1 MLHFLSILLQAAQ
14 RKCVFPFFAHG
25 RRYTSCSEDGYCST
39 TRIYRGE
46 QTVCEHPVPKPFVHK
61 TLVRYRYPHMVV
73 CEPQESGFR
82 EPLMVALIRV
92 VKEPWLR
99 QLRPGVIE
107 VLKPQKEDPYYVEC
121 FYLHHEDNR
130 IRIPVYKG
138 RKLALNGNPTY
149 ETRNLKPSDSLTCGQ
164 QVPVYSELAHSED
177 ALELFIPPGQATHLG
192 TFDVMSIHTWRV
204 KQYAAAGTWLIACR
218 MDWKVVTW
226 LDVTV
231 DGYPNEAVIKPW
243 HPELLSFDEKTM
255 FECTSDNAAHVAS
268 AKMIFRH
275 LSGPPL
281 FHVSQPRFTL
291 NQNWRPDSK
300 DSISTYKCLV
310 RKEEFEVETIVR
322 TKLTNATLP
331 TLILTPESELLP
343 LGKRNHTF
351 RCEVTG
357 KRNFI
362 NGTIHLSVDS
372 FTRVPGSTTFP
383 TVSKAPSS
391 QEITISFRDC
401 AQLIV
406 GCSYINGSTLRRIE
420 RIYKPKVKETV
431 NPSHGCRP
439 IRVQ

>member
-231 DGYPNEAVIKPW
+231 D
-243 HPELLSFDEKTM
+243 
-255 FECTSDNAAHVAS
+255 
-268 AKMIFRH
+268 
-275 LSGPPL
+275 
-281 FHVSQPRFTL
+281 
-291 NQNWRPDSK
+291 
-300 DSISTYKCLV
+300 
-310 RKEEFEVETIVR
+310 
-322 TKLTNATLP
+322 ATLP